1 MKRNRGVNIVKKE
14 KQQEEKGQ
22 KNIVNSCLKAC
33 KSFST
38 SLPML
43 LGIIL
48 FMGLFQTFI
57 SPTMIAAVFS
67 GEMVRDTFIGTLI
80 GSISAGNP
88 ITSYIIGGEL
98 LNKGVSL
105 FAVTAFIVAWVTV
118 GIIQY
123 PAEMDFLGKRF
134 ATLRNVLSFILAILV
149 SIATV
154 TILKVIQ

>member
-1 MKRNRGVNIVKKE
+1 MNTVERK
-14 KQQEEKGQ
+14 KQQDK
-22 KNIVNSCLKAC
+22 KAHKSLVNACVKAC

-48 FMGLFQTFI
+48 LMGLFQTFI

-67 GEMVRDTFIGTLI
+67 GEMIRDMCIGTLI

-98 LNKGVSL
+98 LDKGVSL
-105 FAVTAFIVAWVTV
+105 FAVAAFIVAWVTV
-118 GIIQY
+118 GIVQY

-134 ATLRNVLSFILAILV
+134 ATLRNILSSILAILV

-154 TILKVIQ
+154 TIAKVIQ

>member
-1 MKRNRGVNIVKKE
+1 MATKKVE
-14 KQQEEKGQ
+14 
-22 KNIVNSCLKAC
+22 KNIVNACVKAC

-48 FMGLFQTFI
+48 LMGLFQTFI
-57 SPTMIAAVFS
+57 SPTMISSVFS

-88 ITSYIIGGEL
+88 ITSYIIGGGL

-105 FAVTAFIVAWVTV
+105 FAVAAFIVAWVTI
-118 GIIQY
+118 GIIQFIKR
-123 PAEMDFLGKRF
+123 MVRIHGGKRDWEMSSMN
-134 ATLRNVLSFILAILV
+134 LKEDILCLNF
-149 SIATV
+149 SIED
-154 TILKVIQ
+154 

>member
-1 MKRNRGVNIVKKE
+1 
-14 KQQEEKGQ
+14 
-22 KNIVNSCLKAC
+22 
-33 KSFST
+33 
-38 SLPML
+38 ML

-48 FMGLFQTFI
+48 LMGLFQTFI
-57 SPTMIAAVFS
+57 SSKMIAGVFS

-105 FAVTAFIVAWVTV
+105 FAVAAFIVAWVTV

-123 PAEMDFLGKRF
+123 PAEADILGKRF
-134 ATLRNVLSFILAILV
+134 ATLRNVLSFMLAILV
-149 SIATV
+149 AIATV
-154 TILKVIQ
+154 TIVRIIQ

>member
-1 MKRNRGVNIVKKE
+1 MNTVEKE
-14 KQQEEKGQ
+14 KQKGEKGQ

-33 KSFST
+33 KSFLT

-43 LGIIL
+43 LGVIL
-48 FMGLFQTFI
+48 LMGLFRTFI
-57 SPTMIAAVFS
+57 SSEMISSVFS
-67 GEMVRDTFIGTLI
+67 GEMLRDTFIGTLI

-105 FAVTAFIVAWVTV
+105 FAVAAFIVAWVTV
-118 GIIQY
+118 GIVQY

-134 ATLRNVLSFILAILV
+134 ATLRNISSFMLAILV
-149 SIATV
+149 AIATV
-154 TILKVIQ
+154 TIVKVIQ

>member
-1 MKRNRGVNIVKKE
+1 MNPVERKKQKDKR
-14 KQQEEKGQ
+14 GQ
-22 KNIVNSCLKAC
+22 KSIVNACVKAC

-48 FMGLFQTFI
+48 LMGLFQTFI
-57 SPTMIAAVFS
+57 SSKMIAGVFS

-105 FAVTAFIVAWVTV
+105 FAVAAFIVAWVTV

-123 PAEMDFLGKRF
+123 PAEADILGKRF
-134 ATLRNVLSFILAILV
+134 ATLRNVLSFMLAILV
-149 SIATV
+149 AIATV
-154 TILKVIQ
+154 TIVRIIQ

>member
-1 MKRNRGVNIVKKE
+1 
-14 KQQEEKGQ
+14 
-22 KNIVNSCLKAC
+22 
-33 KSFST
+33 
-38 SLPML
+38 ML

-48 FMGLFQTFI
+48 LMGLFRTFI
-57 SPTMIAAVFS
+57 SSEVISSVFT
-67 GEMVRDTFIGTLI
+67 GKMVQDTFIGTSI

-123 PAEMDFLGKRF
+123 PAEAEMLGKRF
-134 ATLRNVLSFILAILV
+134 AILRNVFSFILAILV
-149 SIATV
+149 AITAV
-154 TILKVIQ
+154 ALLKVIQ

>member
-1 MKRNRGVNIVKKE
+1 MNACV
-14 KQQEEKGQ
+14 
-22 KNIVNSCLKAC
+22 KAC

-48 FMGLFQTFI
+48 LMGLFQTFI
-57 SPTMIAAVFS
+57 SPKMIAAVFS
-67 GEMVRDTFIGTLI
+67 GEMVRDTCIGTLI

-98 LNKGVSL
+98 LDKGVSV
-105 FAVTAFIVAWVTV
+105 FAVAAFIVAWVTV
-118 GIIQY
+118 GIVQY

-134 ATLRNVLSFILAILV
+134 ATLRNVVSFILAILV
-149 SIATV
+149 AIAAV
-154 TILKVIQ
+154 TMLKVIQ